1 MEKLRTR
8 KNLNMENID
17 TLIQRS
23 QNLKERCEAFQNKL
37 DHALMINKLQ
47 AQILSQYELELMAIK
62 YEHKL
67 IAKRIKRQ
75 LYDLENNAI
84 SRFK

>member
-1 MEKLRTR
+1 
-8 KNLNMENID
+8 MENID

-37 DHALMINKLQ
+37 DHALMVNKLQ
-47 AQILSQYELELMAIK
+47 AQRLSQYELELMAIRH
-62 YEHKL
+62 EHKL

-75 LYDLENNAI
+75 NWWFQFLKI
-84 SRFK
+84 FK